1 MVHRQPMTSKSSEP
15 GRGTTYLWGLS
26 EGDRLAPMEEYTRQ
40 EVARRREW
48 EERPENV
55 EARARDLVDR
65 ERAERTRVGKDGKPG
80 LLGPPNPYKPHCRG
94 GFGP

>member
-1 MVHRQPMTSKSSEP
+1 MTSKSP
-15 GRGTTYLWGLS
+15 PPHGGTTYPCGVS
-26 EGDRLAPMEEYTRQ
+26 GADRLAPMEEYTRQ

-55 EARARDLVDR
+55 EARARAVVDR

-80 LLGPPNPYKPHCRG
+80 LIGPPNPYKPHRKG